1 MRALIIVVS
10 PLVHYLT
17 FASAAANSLGVVSF
31 YDEWLVRVF
40 VIPFLLVGLVCM
52 RYSFEKRRG
61 EAADAAGNLR
71 ANICE

>member
-1 MRALIIVVS
+1 MVVS
-10 PLVHYLT
+10 ALAPPYLT
-17 FASAAANSLGVVSF
+17 FASAANSLGVVSF

-40 VIPFLLVGLVCM
+40 VIPLLLVGLVCM
-52 RYSFEKRRG
+52 RYKFEKRRG